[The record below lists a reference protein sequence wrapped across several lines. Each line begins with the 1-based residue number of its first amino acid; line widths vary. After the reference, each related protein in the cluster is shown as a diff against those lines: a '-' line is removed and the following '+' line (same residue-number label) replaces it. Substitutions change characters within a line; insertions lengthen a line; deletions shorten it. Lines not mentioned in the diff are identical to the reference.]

1 MVVGEAGAG
10 ELTRVGLSEGGRLS
24 AVGVGD
30 TDADARGDAQRV
42 SSTRSGGTRL
52 EPSTRAR
59 GGRAGMRMVPGD
71 GRGAGAGE
79 VLFLLG
85 VRGDARVPF
94 FNRDVRCV
102 LFLFL
107 HVLAPPAAGTGVE
120 TGAGTEGS
128 AAALSTAPWVAQV
141 SGTSSFS
148 MIIPMVGSFLEEIE
162 EPPAA

>member
-1 MVVGEAGAG
+1 MERAILLNVGHGVFWGLCVEVIRVV
-10 ELTRVGLSEGGRLS
+10 
-24 AVGVGD
+24 AVWKC
-30 TDADARGDAQRV
+30 
-42 SSTRSGGTRL
+42 
-52 EPSTRAR
+52 
-59 GGRAGMRMVPGD
+59 
-71 GRGAGAGE
+71 RGAE
-79 VLFLLG
+79 S

-107 HVLAPPAAGTGVE
+107 HALAPPAAGTGAE
-120 TGAGTEGS
+120 TGAGTEGL